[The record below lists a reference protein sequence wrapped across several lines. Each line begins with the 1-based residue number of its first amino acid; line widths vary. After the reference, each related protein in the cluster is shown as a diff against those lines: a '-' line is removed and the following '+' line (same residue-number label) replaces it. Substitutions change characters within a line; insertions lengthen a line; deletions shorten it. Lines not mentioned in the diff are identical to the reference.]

1 MKTKLTFIDLLKG
14 YSILVFALVLIAPKI
29 YIKNEIY
36 YKSRSIE
43 KLNLTYEVLES
54 QNKALKQKVEKINF
68 KRSVLDSLEIKNEN
82 VNNE

>member
-82 VNNE
+82 ANNE